1 MLDHVLDRG
10 LGHEEGAGQVDRD
23 DLLPV
28 LVGHLGH
35 GPVDGDAGVVHQD
48 VDPALLVDHLEQH
61 PTAVIGIADVAL
73 VNGDPQVWMLRA
85 NIG

>member
-1 MLDHVLDRG
+1 MKKAPDR
-10 LGHEEGAGQVDRD
+10 LTAMTFC
-23 DLLPV
+23 PV

-35 GPVDGDAGVVHQD
+35 GPVDRDAGVVHQD
-48 VDPALLVDHLEQH
+48 VDPALLVDHLVQH
-61 PTAVIGIADVAL
+61 PAAVIGIADVAL